1 MMLMVTSDTTAKA
14 APTTPETYLDL
25 DPEGNFYRRL
35 VGSSKKTILP

>member
-1 MMLMVTSDTTAKA
+1 MMLMVASDTMAKA
-14 APTTPETYLDL
+14 APTTPETYL